1 MRSSSRKLGPQKQRS
16 QRAPLPSRALT
27 KIKPLGTRAVWRGL
41 AKALQTEPRDDTI
54 IRGATGLEHKVLQ
67 IAVDEKTDRLLVI
80 TAEPDPR
87 MAALVQ
93 HDIQSTLSRKTRVLV
108 ARPLAVDLGVIT
120 RNLVKLIGRPAFRLS
135 DLNRQINKMDAMAPG
150 DREAF
155 THGLIDQVA
164 GPLGEIFKH
173 APMPPL
179 NQIVAFIQ
187 QAAHFDWPG
196 AFKQASGQ
204 RRPNPLISLD
214 ALTRIDTIAAD
225 IAAGVCPLP
234 LYEFDADDW
243 ELFQSGSDVDAMAE
257 RLRAM
262 NIFQYF
268 FPAPDQTALALMD
281 RGLNDPDSI
290 IGAVRS
296 LPEMGH
302 PIASPEI
309 LDQETSLDEMIEA
322 LEQQGYAAEIE
333 RTVTITEPGR
343 EVRSTIRAKPRE
355 SLVTKLLNKIGFP
368 DIHIHP
374 PG

>member
-1 MRSSSRKLGPQKQRS
+1 MSAPHRKPPGASTPFWQ
-16 QRAPLPSRALT
+16 
-27 KIKPLGTRAVWRGL
+27 GL
-41 AKALQTEPRDDTI
+41 AKALQTEPRDDTT

-93 HDIQSTLSRKTRVLV
+93 HDVQSTLSPKTRVLV
-108 ARPLAVDLGVIT
+108 ARPLIVDLGVIT
-120 RNLVKLIGRPAFRLS
+120 RKLVEVIGRRAFRMS
-135 DLNRQINKMDAMAPG
+135 DLNRQINRMNSMPQAQRD
-150 DREAF
+150 AF
-155 THGLIDQVA
+155 THSLLDEIA
-164 GPLGEIFKH
+164 GPLGEVFKH
-173 APMPPL
+173 APLPPL
-179 NQIVAFIQ
+179 SQILAFVQ

-196 AFKQASGQ
+196 TFKQAAGAK
-204 RRPNPLISLD
+204 RPNPLISLD

-225 IAAGVCPLP
+225 VAAGVCPVP
-234 LYEFDADDW
+234 LYEFGGDDW
-243 ELFQSGSDVDAMAE
+243 ELFQSGSDLDAMAD

-268 FPAPDQTALALMD
+268 FPPPDQTALALID
-281 RGLNDPDSI
+281 RGLSDPDSI

-309 LDQETSLDEMIEA
+309 LDQQTPLDDMIEA
-322 LEQQGYAAEIE
+322 LERRGFAAELE
-333 RTVTITEPGR
+333 HTVTITEPGR
-343 EVRSTIRAKPRE
+343 EVRSTVKAKPRE
-355 SLVTKLLNKIGFP
+355 SLITKLLNKIGLP
-368 DIHIHP
+368 DIHLHL